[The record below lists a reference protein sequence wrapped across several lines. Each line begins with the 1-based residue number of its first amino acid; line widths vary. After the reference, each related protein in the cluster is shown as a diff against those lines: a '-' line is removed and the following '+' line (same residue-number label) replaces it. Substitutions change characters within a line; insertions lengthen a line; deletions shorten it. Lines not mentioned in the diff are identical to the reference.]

1 MNYKFNI
8 KPEDCN
14 YIINKDKRKIVCII
28 EKTRNMFVNFAER
41 NFVLSPM
48 DIDDPW
54 KIIPHRELGPQLLMP
69 NRFWGIAT
77 CSEDDE
83 WDEEIGKLI
92 AYSRAKDKLN
102 KSFFKRADL
111 YVKTLDRYINDSIDV
126 LNRLGE
132 KLEIS
137 TERRYKKISNAL
149 GEQEVEN

>member
-41 NFVLSPM
+41 NFVLSPTCV
-48 DIDDPW
+48 DDPW
-54 KIIPHRELGPQLLMP
+54 GIIPHRELGSQLLMP

-83 WDEEIGKLI
+83 WDEETGKLI

-111 YVKTLDRYINDSIDV
+111 YVKTLDRYVNDSIDV

-149 GEQEVEN
+149 GEQEVED